1 MKAISI
7 YALTREQD
15 MNCLQK
21 MERQLSDRSYFLE
34 NERMGAKQ
42 YESPG

>member
-21 MERQLSDRSYFLE
+21 MERQLSDRSYFLK
-34 NERMGAKQ
+34 MGAKQ

>member
-21 MERQLSDRSYFLE
+21 ILLSE